1 MTLTQ
6 TKKEILESYD
16 KSFKPL
22 WIEARGYTGLKSPKY
37 IGGGYMEVTEDM
49 KAFLS
54 EALDEYA
61 KAVVEE
67 LKVDPYQLAEEFEE
81 KMTAVTFGTAIHGM
95 GNVHLFAGLI
105 EDKLNRKRNEVIE
118 SLPVVK
124 NKKLLNK
131 KDFMKRVKSM
141 IED

>member
-6 TKKEILESYD
+6 TKAEILESFD
-16 KSFKPL
+16 
-22 WIEARGYTGLKSPKY
+22 ELKAVDNMMLGISIPYVELFGEHNVKHF
-37 IGGGYMEVTEDM
+37 

-54 EALDEYA
+54 KALDEYA

-67 LKVDPYQLAEEFEE
+67 VKVDPYQLAEEFEE

-105 EDKLNRKRNEVIE
+105 EDKLIQKRNEAIE

-124 NKKLLNK
+124 NKKLLNR